1 MSLSLWKQF
10 PAGEAGDGAGEAGD
24 GAGEAGDGAGEAG
37 DGAGEADAGVVQ
49 VENSGSSGSEW
60 SWGV

>member
-10 PAGEAGDGAGEAGD
+10 P
-24 GAGEAGDGAGEAG
+24 AGEAGDGAGEAG

-49 VENSGSSGSEW
+49 VENSGGSGSEW